1 MVYRAPQPSSVPQP
15 LMISKLP
22 CFIKSK
28 SRKKLLFFTSFNI
41 EFMFS
46 FHYSKCRCGNW
57 FHFMINFVYYV
68 LCCLSVVVTLMIR
81 LMAFWYPKDPRRPSL
96 SIEWRFDFE
105 ESNDGFDEYQRTKWN
120 CKLNVIIII
129 IVVVTAWTTTTQLLW
144 WTSSQWRFLYHNMFS
159 SSSLSS
165 VFLGFDI
172 NAANWPTFVA
182 KQQMFV

>member
-1 MVYRAPQPSSVPQP
+1 
-15 LMISKLP
+15 
-22 CFIKSK
+22 
-28 SRKKLLFFTSFNI
+28 
-41 EFMFS
+41 MFS
-46 FHYSKCRCGNW
+46 FHYSKCWCGNW

-105 ESNDGFDEYQRTKWN
+105 ESNDGFDEYQQTKWN

-129 IVVVTAWTTTTQLLW
+129 IAVVVTAWTTTTQLLW
-144 WTSSQWRFLYHNMFS
+144 WTSSQWRFLCHNIFS
-159 SSSLSS
+159 SSFSSS